1 MENRDIRELGI
12 LFQFVDFMRFGHFE
26 TEDNLKVTFEDRT
39 SKKVVTYNNLYEAFS
54 KYKWN
59 KNDYEK
65 TKIKLDDVSC
75 QLKVAFKDNN
85 EKEFIEACKEILKWG
100 NVKNNHTIEKLSDP
114 KFFEFVK
121 KLDSIWH
128 PRENVNDIL
137 TLIKEQFQDQTQV
150 FSNAGFTKIY
160 SLLFDNWVIYDS
172 RVAAGLQYLILL
184 FMEKYEHQDIPS
196 LLNIASPPSRGDKT
210 GDYRTISLF
219 NKTYSK
225 SLIHL
230 ESNVIANYILKQYF
244 NNNTKT
250 LFKGNDRLRQLEA
263 ALFMIGY
270 DLSDNV
276 EKLNI
281 KVNLKKKGSL

>member
-1 MENRDIRELGI
+1 M
-12 LFQFVDFMRFGHFE
+12 LFR
-26 TEDNLKVTFEDRT
+26 
-39 SKKVVTYNNLYEAFS
+39 S
-54 KYKWN
+54 
-59 KNDYEK
+59 
-65 TKIKLDDVSC
+65 
-75 QLKVAFKDNN
+75 
-85 EKEFIEACKEILKWG
+85 
-100 NVKNNHTIEKLSDP
+100 
-114 KFFEFVK
+114 
-121 KLDSIWH
+121 
-128 PRENVNDIL
+128 
-137 TLIKEQFQDQTQV
+137 
-150 FSNAGFTKIY
+150 
-160 SLLFDNWVIYDS
+160 
-172 RVAAGLQYLILL
+172 
-184 FMEKYEHQDIPS
+184 IPS